1 MKFPQMSATLSRLQG
16 GIYMALG
23 ANLASVIGP
32 PRRTLEEAL
41 ARVRRAGV
49 DVLGVSPWY
58 ETRPMDD
65 RDQPRYVNGVAEL
78 ATEHGPEALLELL
91 HDIEEGLGRQRR
103 RRWESRTVD
112 LDLIDYRGLER
123 ADRPPLLPHPGA
135 AERLFVLLPL
145 HDVAPRWR
153 HPVTGQP
160 IDCLIRG
167 LPRQAGD
174 IEPLVPDSRKG
185 LS

>member
-1 MKFPQMSATLSRLQG
+1 
-16 GIYMALG
+16 MALG
-23 ANLASVIGP
+23 ANLASAVGP

-41 ARVRRAGV
+41 ARIRRAGV
-49 DVLGVSPWY
+49 EVRGVSPWY

-65 RDQPRYVNGVAEL
+65 RDQPRYVNGVAEI
-78 ATEHGPEALLELL
+78 ATERDPEALLELL
-91 HDIEEGLGRQRR
+91 HGIEEGLGRQRR

-123 ADRPPLLPHPGA
+123 IGPPPVLPHPGA

-145 HDVAPRWR
+145 QDVAPRWR
-153 HPVTGQP
+153 HPVTGEP
-160 IDCLIRG
+160 VERLIRA
-167 LPRQAGD
+167 LPRRDGD
-174 IEPLVPDSRKG
+174 IERLAPDVRQD